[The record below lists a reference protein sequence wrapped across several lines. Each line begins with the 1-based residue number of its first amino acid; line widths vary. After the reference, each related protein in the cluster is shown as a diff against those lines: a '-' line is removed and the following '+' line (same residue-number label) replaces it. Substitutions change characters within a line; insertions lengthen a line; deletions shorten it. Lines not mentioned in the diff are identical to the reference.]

1 VIRSFVFSKGNLIAQ
16 DVVLDALKVM
26 LYDADVH
33 IWIDAEA
40 PTDAETKSLLS
51 DVFNFHP
58 LAVEDCV
65 NISERP
71 KIDDYETYVFLV
83 VHGLDY
89 AASEFHT
96 LELNMF
102 IGKNFLLTYHKE
114 PLRSVTTTIERVN
127 RQAPAMAKAPDR
139 LSYAILN
146 ELHGNYDPAIEA
158 MSAEIIAIEQ
168 AALAK
173 PDRNFLDRVVHLKSQ
188 VMRFRQII
196 TPQREVIARLA
207 HGEFKVVRSAML
219 PYYRDL
225 LDQIARMADHA
236 DSYRDTLTATL
247 QVQLNLQQMEVN
259 RVIKVLTVLAT
270 LCMPGLIVTSFYG
283 MNVGHL
289 PNTSWSWQAS
299 YAAIAVIT
307 AIATCGVYLLL
318 KRRKWM

>member
-40 PTDAETKSLLS
+40 PTEAETKALLS

-65 NISERP
+65 NVSERP
-71 KIDDYETYVFLV
+71 KIDDYESYVFLV

-89 AASEFHT
+89 SASEFHT

-114 PLRSVTTTIERVN
+114 PLRSVTSTIDRVN
-127 RQAPAMAKAPDR
+127 RQAPAVAKAPDR
-139 LSYAILN
+139 LSYTILN

-158 MSAEIIAIEQ
+158 MSSEILGIEQ
-168 AALAK
+168 ASLQK
-173 PDRNFLDRVVHLKSQ
+173 PGRDFLDRVVHLKTQ

-225 LDQIARMADHA
+225 LDQISRMADHA
-236 DSYRDTLTATL
+236 NTYGDTLTATL

-270 LCMPGLIVTSFYG
+270 LCMPALIITSFYG

-289 PNTSWSWQAS
+289 PNTNWTWEAS
-299 YAAIAVIT
+299 YLVIAAMT
-307 AIATCGVYLLL
+307 AFFTGGVYLLL
-318 KRRKWM
+318 KWKKWM